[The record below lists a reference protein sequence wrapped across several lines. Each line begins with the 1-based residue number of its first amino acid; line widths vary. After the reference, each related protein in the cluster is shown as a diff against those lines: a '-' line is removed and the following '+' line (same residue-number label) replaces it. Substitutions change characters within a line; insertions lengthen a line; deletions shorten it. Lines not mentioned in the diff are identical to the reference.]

1 MKYTRDKYF
10 LLENDIVVLRN
21 GDKGLVIKD
30 GIVLQNGK
38 YFLRHIYEKKNKFSQ
53 YVNEETKYDII
64 KIYHDNKNE
73 GIACFNL
80 ADNDNLLVWKEEKR
94 SFPKLENGDVIILNN
109 GNIYMKVDHTFVN
122 KLGGHMT
129 VNNYDNNG
137 KLIADEYRYNDEDWD
152 IKEVYRNSYADKL
165 FYDFSITNYEKALI
179 WERC

>member
-21 GDKGLVIKD
+21 NDR
-30 GIVLQNGK
+30 GIVTNNYIILQSGS
-38 YFLRHIYEKKNKFSQ
+38 YFLKRIYEKTNQFSP
-53 YVNEETKYDII
+53 YANEETKYDII
-64 KIYHDNKNE
+64 KIYHDNKIE

-109 GNIYMKVDHTFVN
+109 GNIYMKVDHMFVN
-122 KLGGHMT
+122 KLGGYMT

-137 KLIADEYRYNDEDWD
+137 KIIADEYRYSNENWD
-152 IKEVYRNSYADKL
+152 IKEVYRNWYADKL